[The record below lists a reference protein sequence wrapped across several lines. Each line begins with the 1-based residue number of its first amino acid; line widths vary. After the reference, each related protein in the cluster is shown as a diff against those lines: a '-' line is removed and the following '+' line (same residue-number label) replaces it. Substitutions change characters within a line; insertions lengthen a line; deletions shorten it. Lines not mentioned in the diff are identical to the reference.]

1 MTSSNVR
8 RLLNKFS
15 YPAKSSFLLLDTF
28 SVVLC
33 NIVMTC
39 FDWMAC
45 REIFQLE
52 KMPSEVEPPRDPL
65 TVEVRACKDDMHVLI
80 IR

>member
-1 MTSSNVR
+1 M
-8 RLLNKFS
+8 
-15 YPAKSSFLLLDTF
+15 
-28 SVVLC
+28 LC

-52 KMPSEVEPPRDPL
+52 KRPSEVEPPRDPL

-80 IR
+80 GAYSQIAQRVLQGPFQERNGTEQI